1 MVKLFEWIDDVI
13 FFSFQDINNY
23 PPVIQAV
30 PSNLQFLEN
39 IPVGTELL
47 SSITVTDADAAVS
60 SERKQ

>member
-1 MVKLFEWIDDVI
+1 MW
-13 FFSFQDINNY
+13 FFSQDINNY

-47 SSITVTDADAAVS
+47 SSITVTDADAEVS
-60 SERKQ
+60 SESKNIIY